1 MRASGPSSHS
11 RSGADA
17 APDAPHFSEDRGA
30 WAVPLPDRLLGGW
43 PMLEPISPLLFLIV
57 GALAGV
63 LVGVA
68 HAYAER
74 RCPCCKL
81 LAVRTASRCPHC
93 RCRMD

>member
-1 MRASGPSSHS
+1 
-11 RSGADA
+11 
-17 APDAPHFSEDRGA
+17 
-30 WAVPLPDRLLGGW
+30 
-43 PMLEPISPLLFLIV
+43 MLEPISPLLFLIV

-93 RCRMD
+93 RCRMDQ